1 MRGRSVDRTRQA
13 LICFD
18 VFALEAM
25 RRCRELLLARGYD
38 LRWLETNAFND
49 QNSVDAFRPSA
60 LLGEASILA
69 LPVIDGFRVRFLKRV
84 SGNEADVPRSAYA
97 R

>member
-1 MRGRSVDRTRQA
+1 MAGNKCVQRSEFSGRVQA
-13 LICFD
+13 VC
-18 VFALEAM
+18 A
-25 RRCRELLLARGYD
+25 
-38 LRWLETNAFND
+38 
-49 QNSVDAFRPSA
+49 
-60 LLGEASILA
+60 LGEASILA